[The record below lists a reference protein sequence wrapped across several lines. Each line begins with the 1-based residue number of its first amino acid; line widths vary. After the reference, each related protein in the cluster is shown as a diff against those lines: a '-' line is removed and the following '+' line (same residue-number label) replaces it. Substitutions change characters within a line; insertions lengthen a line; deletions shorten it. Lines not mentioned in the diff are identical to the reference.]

1 MNGNIKLGQKAPDF
15 TADSTFGKINLSDYS
30 GKWLVF
36 FSHPGDFTPVCTTE
50 MIAFARAYPFFQK
63 LNTNLLGLSIDSN
76 ASHLAWVN
84 EIYNLTGV
92 SLPFPII
99 ADRNG
104 SIARLYGMISN
115 EMFGGDIIRV
125 SVNGYLK
132 NNTDG
137 ENTVFKE
144 KGIRTK
150 DKLSFVF
157 DDVKYSIKINDN
169 DIMLVR
175 DGNDFINSF
184 SFSEKSGKSNYY
196 LKEHGFSI
204 DMDVNVDVLVIDDN
218 KIFIKYV
225 IAQTGCEYELMIE
238 MEGVL

>member
-1 MNGNIKLGQKAPDF
+1 
-15 TADSTFGKINLSDYS
+15 
-30 GKWLVF
+30 
-36 FSHPGDFTPVCTTE
+36 
-50 MIAFARAYPFFQK
+50 
-63 LNTNLLGLSIDSN
+63 
-76 ASHLAWVN
+76 
-84 EIYNLTGV
+84 
-92 SLPFPII
+92 
-99 ADRNG
+99 
-104 SIARLYGMISN
+104 MISN

-238 MEGVL
+238 MEGVLWV

>member
-1 MNGNIKLGQKAPDF
+1 
-15 TADSTFGKINLSDYS
+15 
-30 GKWLVF
+30 
-36 FSHPGDFTPVCTTE
+36 
-50 MIAFARAYPFFQK
+50 
-63 LNTNLLGLSIDSN
+63 
-76 ASHLAWVN
+76 
-84 EIYNLTGV
+84 
-92 SLPFPII
+92 
-99 ADRNG
+99 
-104 SIARLYGMISN
+104 MISN

-125 SVNGYLK
+125 FVNGYLK

-137 ENTVFKE
+137 ENTIFKE

-196 LKEHGFSI
+196 LKEHGYSI

>member
-1 MNGNIKLGQKAPDF
+1 
-15 TADSTFGKINLSDYS
+15 
-30 GKWLVF
+30 
-36 FSHPGDFTPVCTTE
+36 
-50 MIAFARAYPFFQK
+50 
-63 LNTNLLGLSIDSN
+63 
-76 ASHLAWVN
+76 
-84 EIYNLTGV
+84 
-92 SLPFPII
+92 
-99 ADRNG
+99 
-104 SIARLYGMISN
+104 
-115 EMFGGDIIRV
+115 MFGGDIIRV

>member
-1 MNGNIKLGQKAPDF
+1 
-15 TADSTFGKINLSDYS
+15 
-30 GKWLVF
+30 
-36 FSHPGDFTPVCTTE
+36 
-50 MIAFARAYPFFQK
+50 
-63 LNTNLLGLSIDSN
+63 
-76 ASHLAWVN
+76 
-84 EIYNLTGV
+84 
-92 SLPFPII
+92 
-99 ADRNG
+99 
-104 SIARLYGMISN
+104 
-115 EMFGGDIIRV
+115 MFGGDIIRV

-196 LKEHGFSI
+196 LKEHGYSI
-204 DMDVNVDVLVIDDN
+204 DMDVKVDVLVIDDN

>member
-1 MNGNIKLGQKAPDF
+1 
-15 TADSTFGKINLSDYS
+15 
-30 GKWLVF
+30 
-36 FSHPGDFTPVCTTE
+36 
-50 MIAFARAYPFFQK
+50 
-63 LNTNLLGLSIDSN
+63 
-76 ASHLAWVN
+76 
-84 EIYNLTGV
+84 
-92 SLPFPII
+92 
-99 ADRNG
+99 
-104 SIARLYGMISN
+104 
-115 EMFGGDIIRV
+115 MFGGDIIRV

-196 LKEHGFSI
+196 LKEYGYSI

>member
-1 MNGNIKLGQKAPDF
+1 
-15 TADSTFGKINLSDYS
+15 
-30 GKWLVF
+30 
-36 FSHPGDFTPVCTTE
+36 
-50 MIAFARAYPFFQK
+50 
-63 LNTNLLGLSIDSN
+63 
-76 ASHLAWVN
+76 
-84 EIYNLTGV
+84 
-92 SLPFPII
+92 
-99 ADRNG
+99 
-104 SIARLYGMISN
+104 MISN

-137 ENTVFKE
+137 ENTIFKE

-196 LKEHGFSI
+196 LKEHGYSI

>member
-1 MNGNIKLGQKAPDF
+1 
-15 TADSTFGKINLSDYS
+15 
-30 GKWLVF
+30 
-36 FSHPGDFTPVCTTE
+36 
-50 MIAFARAYPFFQK
+50 
-63 LNTNLLGLSIDSN
+63 
-76 ASHLAWVN
+76 
-84 EIYNLTGV
+84 
-92 SLPFPII
+92 
-99 ADRNG
+99 
-104 SIARLYGMISN
+104 MISN

-196 LKEHGFSI
+196 LKEHGYSI
-204 DMDVNVDVLVIDDN
+204 DMDINVDVLIIDDN
-218 KIFIKYV
+218 KIFIKYI

>member
-1 MNGNIKLGQKAPDF
+1 
-15 TADSTFGKINLSDYS
+15 
-30 GKWLVF
+30 
-36 FSHPGDFTPVCTTE
+36 
-50 MIAFARAYPFFQK
+50 
-63 LNTNLLGLSIDSN
+63 
-76 ASHLAWVN
+76 
-84 EIYNLTGV
+84 
-92 SLPFPII
+92 
-99 ADRNG
+99 
-104 SIARLYGMISN
+104 MISN

-125 SVNGYLK
+125 FVNGYLK

-137 ENTVFKE
+137 ENTFFKE

-169 DIMLVR
+169 DIMIVR

-196 LKEHGFSI
+196 LKEHGYSI

>member
-1 MNGNIKLGQKAPDF
+1 
-15 TADSTFGKINLSDYS
+15 
-30 GKWLVF
+30 
-36 FSHPGDFTPVCTTE
+36 
-50 MIAFARAYPFFQK
+50 
-63 LNTNLLGLSIDSN
+63 
-76 ASHLAWVN
+76 
-84 EIYNLTGV
+84 
-92 SLPFPII
+92 
-99 ADRNG
+99 
-104 SIARLYGMISN
+104 MISN

-125 SVNGYLK
+125 FVNGYLK

-137 ENTVFKE
+137 ENTIFKE

-196 LKEHGFSI
+196 LKEHGYSI

-225 IAQTGCEYELMIE
+225 IVQTGCEYELMIE

>member
-1 MNGNIKLGQKAPDF
+1 
-15 TADSTFGKINLSDYS
+15 
-30 GKWLVF
+30 
-36 FSHPGDFTPVCTTE
+36 
-50 MIAFARAYPFFQK
+50 
-63 LNTNLLGLSIDSN
+63 
-76 ASHLAWVN
+76 
-84 EIYNLTGV
+84 
-92 SLPFPII
+92 
-99 ADRNG
+99 
-104 SIARLYGMISN
+104 MISN

-125 SVNGYLK
+125 FVNGYLK

-137 ENTVFKE
+137 ENTIFKE

-169 DIMLVR
+169 DILLVR

-196 LKEHGFSI
+196 LKEHGYSI
-204 DMDVNVDVLVIDDN
+204 DMDINVDVLIIDDN

>member
-1 MNGNIKLGQKAPDF
+1 
-15 TADSTFGKINLSDYS
+15 
-30 GKWLVF
+30 
-36 FSHPGDFTPVCTTE
+36 
-50 MIAFARAYPFFQK
+50 
-63 LNTNLLGLSIDSN
+63 
-76 ASHLAWVN
+76 
-84 EIYNLTGV
+84 
-92 SLPFPII
+92 
-99 ADRNG
+99 
-104 SIARLYGMISN
+104 MISN

-125 SVNGYLK
+125 FVNGYLK

-137 ENTVFKE
+137 ENTIFKE

-150 DKLSFVF
+150 DRLSFVF

-196 LKEHGFSI
+196 LKEHGYSI

-238 MEGVL
+238 MEGVLWV

>member
-1 MNGNIKLGQKAPDF
+1 
-15 TADSTFGKINLSDYS
+15 
-30 GKWLVF
+30 
-36 FSHPGDFTPVCTTE
+36 
-50 MIAFARAYPFFQK
+50 
-63 LNTNLLGLSIDSN
+63 
-76 ASHLAWVN
+76 
-84 EIYNLTGV
+84 
-92 SLPFPII
+92 
-99 ADRNG
+99 
-104 SIARLYGMISN
+104 MISN

-175 DGNDFINSF
+175 DGNDFINRF
-184 SFSEKSGKSNYY
+184 
-196 LKEHGFSI
+196 L
-204 DMDVNVDVLVIDDN
+204 LVR
-218 KIFIKYV
+218 KVVKV
-225 IAQTGCEYELMIE
+225 IIILRNMVI
-238 MEGVL
+238 L

>member
-1 MNGNIKLGQKAPDF
+1 
-15 TADSTFGKINLSDYS
+15 
-30 GKWLVF
+30 
-36 FSHPGDFTPVCTTE
+36 
-50 MIAFARAYPFFQK
+50 
-63 LNTNLLGLSIDSN
+63 
-76 ASHLAWVN
+76 
-84 EIYNLTGV
+84 
-92 SLPFPII
+92 
-99 ADRNG
+99 
-104 SIARLYGMISN
+104 MISN

-144 KGIRTK
+144 KVIRTK

-196 LKEHGFSI
+196 LKEHGYSI

-238 MEGVL
+238 MEGVLWV

>member
-1 MNGNIKLGQKAPDF
+1 
-15 TADSTFGKINLSDYS
+15 
-30 GKWLVF
+30 
-36 FSHPGDFTPVCTTE
+36 
-50 MIAFARAYPFFQK
+50 
-63 LNTNLLGLSIDSN
+63 
-76 ASHLAWVN
+76 
-84 EIYNLTGV
+84 
-92 SLPFPII
+92 
-99 ADRNG
+99 
-104 SIARLYGMISN
+104 
-115 EMFGGDIIRV
+115 MFGGDIIRV

-196 LKEHGFSI
+196 LKEHGYSI

>member
-1 MNGNIKLGQKAPDF
+1 
-15 TADSTFGKINLSDYS
+15 
-30 GKWLVF
+30 
-36 FSHPGDFTPVCTTE
+36 
-50 MIAFARAYPFFQK
+50 
-63 LNTNLLGLSIDSN
+63 
-76 ASHLAWVN
+76 
-84 EIYNLTGV
+84 
-92 SLPFPII
+92 
-99 ADRNG
+99 
-104 SIARLYGMISN
+104 MISN

-196 LKEHGFSI
+196 LKEHGYSI

-225 IAQTGCEYELMIE
+225 ISQTGCEYELMIE

>member
-1 MNGNIKLGQKAPDF
+1 
-15 TADSTFGKINLSDYS
+15 
-30 GKWLVF
+30 
-36 FSHPGDFTPVCTTE
+36 
-50 MIAFARAYPFFQK
+50 
-63 LNTNLLGLSIDSN
+63 
-76 ASHLAWVN
+76 
-84 EIYNLTGV
+84 
-92 SLPFPII
+92 
-99 ADRNG
+99 
-104 SIARLYGMISN
+104 MISN

-125 SVNGYLK
+125 FVNGYLK

-137 ENTVFKE
+137 ENTIFKE

-196 LKEHGFSI
+196 LKEHGYSI

-225 IAQTGCEYELMIE
+225 ISQTGCEYELMIE

>member
-1 MNGNIKLGQKAPDF
+1 
-15 TADSTFGKINLSDYS
+15 
-30 GKWLVF
+30 
-36 FSHPGDFTPVCTTE
+36 
-50 MIAFARAYPFFQK
+50 
-63 LNTNLLGLSIDSN
+63 
-76 ASHLAWVN
+76 
-84 EIYNLTGV
+84 
-92 SLPFPII
+92 
-99 ADRNG
+99 
-104 SIARLYGMISN
+104 MISN

-125 SVNGYLK
+125 FVNGYLK

-137 ENTVFKE
+137 ENTIFKE

-196 LKEHGFSI
+196 LKEHGYSI

-238 MEGVL
+238 MEGVLWV

>member
-1 MNGNIKLGQKAPDF
+1 
-15 TADSTFGKINLSDYS
+15 
-30 GKWLVF
+30 
-36 FSHPGDFTPVCTTE
+36 
-50 MIAFARAYPFFQK
+50 
-63 LNTNLLGLSIDSN
+63 
-76 ASHLAWVN
+76 
-84 EIYNLTGV
+84 
-92 SLPFPII
+92 
-99 ADRNG
+99 
-104 SIARLYGMISN
+104 
-115 EMFGGDIIRV
+115 MFGGDIIRV
-125 SVNGYLK
+125 FVNGYLK

-137 ENTVFKE
+137 ENTIFKE

-196 LKEHGFSI
+196 LKEHGYSI

>member
-1 MNGNIKLGQKAPDF
+1 
-15 TADSTFGKINLSDYS
+15 
-30 GKWLVF
+30 
-36 FSHPGDFTPVCTTE
+36 
-50 MIAFARAYPFFQK
+50 
-63 LNTNLLGLSIDSN
+63 
-76 ASHLAWVN
+76 
-84 EIYNLTGV
+84 
-92 SLPFPII
+92 
-99 ADRNG
+99 
-104 SIARLYGMISN
+104 MISN

-196 LKEHGFSI
+196 LKEHGYSI
-204 DMDVNVDVLVIDDN
+204 DMDVKVDVLVIDDN

>member
-1 MNGNIKLGQKAPDF
+1 
-15 TADSTFGKINLSDYS
+15 
-30 GKWLVF
+30 
-36 FSHPGDFTPVCTTE
+36 
-50 MIAFARAYPFFQK
+50 
-63 LNTNLLGLSIDSN
+63 
-76 ASHLAWVN
+76 
-84 EIYNLTGV
+84 
-92 SLPFPII
+92 
-99 ADRNG
+99 
-104 SIARLYGMISN
+104 MISN

-125 SVNGYLK
+125 FVNGYLK

-137 ENTVFKE
+137 ENTIFKE

-196 LKEHGFSI
+196 LKEHGYSI

-238 MEGVL
+238 IEGVL

>member
-1 MNGNIKLGQKAPDF
+1 
-15 TADSTFGKINLSDYS
+15 
-30 GKWLVF
+30 
-36 FSHPGDFTPVCTTE
+36 
-50 MIAFARAYPFFQK
+50 
-63 LNTNLLGLSIDSN
+63 
-76 ASHLAWVN
+76 
-84 EIYNLTGV
+84 
-92 SLPFPII
+92 
-99 ADRNG
+99 
-104 SIARLYGMISN
+104 MISN

-125 SVNGYLK
+125 FVNGYLK

-137 ENTVFKE
+137 ENTIFKE

-150 DKLSFVF
+150 NKLSFVF

-196 LKEHGFSI
+196 LKEHGYSI

>member
-1 MNGNIKLGQKAPDF
+1 
-15 TADSTFGKINLSDYS
+15 
-30 GKWLVF
+30 
-36 FSHPGDFTPVCTTE
+36 
-50 MIAFARAYPFFQK
+50 
-63 LNTNLLGLSIDSN
+63 
-76 ASHLAWVN
+76 
-84 EIYNLTGV
+84 
-92 SLPFPII
+92 
-99 ADRNG
+99 
-104 SIARLYGMISN
+104 MISN

-169 DIMLVR
+169 DIMIVR

-196 LKEHGFSI
+196 LKEHGYSI

>member
-1 MNGNIKLGQKAPDF
+1 
-15 TADSTFGKINLSDYS
+15 
-30 GKWLVF
+30 
-36 FSHPGDFTPVCTTE
+36 
-50 MIAFARAYPFFQK
+50 
-63 LNTNLLGLSIDSN
+63 
-76 ASHLAWVN
+76 
-84 EIYNLTGV
+84 
-92 SLPFPII
+92 
-99 ADRNG
+99 
-104 SIARLYGMISN
+104 
-115 EMFGGDIIRV
+115 MFGGDIIRV
-125 SVNGYLK
+125 FVNGYLK

-137 ENTVFKE
+137 ENTIFKE

-196 LKEHGFSI
+196 LKEHGYSI
-204 DMDVNVDVLVIDDN
+204 NMDVNVDVLVIEDN

>member
-1 MNGNIKLGQKAPDF
+1 
-15 TADSTFGKINLSDYS
+15 
-30 GKWLVF
+30 
-36 FSHPGDFTPVCTTE
+36 
-50 MIAFARAYPFFQK
+50 
-63 LNTNLLGLSIDSN
+63 
-76 ASHLAWVN
+76 
-84 EIYNLTGV
+84 
-92 SLPFPII
+92 
-99 ADRNG
+99 
-104 SIARLYGMISN
+104 MISN

-125 SVNGYLK
+125 FVNGYLK

-137 ENTVFKE
+137 ENTIFKE

-169 DIMLVR
+169 DIILVR

-196 LKEHGFSI
+196 LKEHGYSI

>member
-1 MNGNIKLGQKAPDF
+1 
-15 TADSTFGKINLSDYS
+15 
-30 GKWLVF
+30 
-36 FSHPGDFTPVCTTE
+36 
-50 MIAFARAYPFFQK
+50 
-63 LNTNLLGLSIDSN
+63 
-76 ASHLAWVN
+76 
-84 EIYNLTGV
+84 
-92 SLPFPII
+92 
-99 ADRNG
+99 
-104 SIARLYGMISN
+104 MISN

-125 SVNGYLK
+125 FVNGYLK

-196 LKEHGFSI
+196 LKEHGYSI

>member
-1 MNGNIKLGQKAPDF
+1 
-15 TADSTFGKINLSDYS
+15 
-30 GKWLVF
+30 
-36 FSHPGDFTPVCTTE
+36 
-50 MIAFARAYPFFQK
+50 
-63 LNTNLLGLSIDSN
+63 
-76 ASHLAWVN
+76 
-84 EIYNLTGV
+84 
-92 SLPFPII
+92 
-99 ADRNG
+99 
-104 SIARLYGMISN
+104 MISN

-125 SVNGYLK
+125 FVNGYLK

-137 ENTVFKE
+137 ENTIFKE

-196 LKEHGFSI
+196 LKEHGYSI
-204 DMDVNVDVLVIDDN
+204 DMDVNVDVLVIGDN

>member
-1 MNGNIKLGQKAPDF
+1 
-15 TADSTFGKINLSDYS
+15 
-30 GKWLVF
+30 
-36 FSHPGDFTPVCTTE
+36 
-50 MIAFARAYPFFQK
+50 
-63 LNTNLLGLSIDSN
+63 
-76 ASHLAWVN
+76 
-84 EIYNLTGV
+84 
-92 SLPFPII
+92 
-99 ADRNG
+99 
-104 SIARLYGMISN
+104 MISN

-125 SVNGYLK
+125 FVNGYLK

-184 SFSEKSGKSNYY
+184 SFNEKHGKSNYY
-196 LKEHGFSI
+196 LKEHGYSV
-204 DMDVNVDVLVIDDN
+204 DMDINMKMFDVNDN
-218 KIFIKYV
+218 KIYIKYV
-225 IAQTGCEYELMIE
+225 IADTECEYELLIE
-238 MEGVL
+238 MGDIL

>member
-1 MNGNIKLGQKAPDF
+1 
-15 TADSTFGKINLSDYS
+15 
-30 GKWLVF
+30 
-36 FSHPGDFTPVCTTE
+36 
-50 MIAFARAYPFFQK
+50 
-63 LNTNLLGLSIDSN
+63 
-76 ASHLAWVN
+76 
-84 EIYNLTGV
+84 
-92 SLPFPII
+92 
-99 ADRNG
+99 
-104 SIARLYGMISN
+104 
-115 EMFGGDIIRV
+115 MFGGDIIRV
-125 SVNGYLK
+125 FVNGYLK

-137 ENTVFKE
+137 ENTIFKE

-196 LKEHGFSI
+196 LKEHGYSI
-204 DMDVNVDVLVIDDN
+204 DMDVNVDVLVIGDN

>member
-1 MNGNIKLGQKAPDF
+1 
-15 TADSTFGKINLSDYS
+15 
-30 GKWLVF
+30 
-36 FSHPGDFTPVCTTE
+36 
-50 MIAFARAYPFFQK
+50 
-63 LNTNLLGLSIDSN
+63 
-76 ASHLAWVN
+76 
-84 EIYNLTGV
+84 
-92 SLPFPII
+92 
-99 ADRNG
+99 
-104 SIARLYGMISN
+104 MISN

-125 SVNGYLK
+125 FVNGYLK

-137 ENTVFKE
+137 ENTIFKE

-196 LKEHGFSI
+196 LKEHGYSI
-204 DMDVNVDVLVIDDN
+204 DMDVNVDVLVIDVN

>member
-1 MNGNIKLGQKAPDF
+1 
-15 TADSTFGKINLSDYS
+15 
-30 GKWLVF
+30 
-36 FSHPGDFTPVCTTE
+36 
-50 MIAFARAYPFFQK
+50 
-63 LNTNLLGLSIDSN
+63 
-76 ASHLAWVN
+76 
-84 EIYNLTGV
+84 
-92 SLPFPII
+92 
-99 ADRNG
+99 
-104 SIARLYGMISN
+104 MISN
-115 EMFGGDIIRV
+115 EMFGSDIIRV
-125 SVNGYLK
+125 FVNGYLK

-137 ENTVFKE
+137 ENTIFKE

-169 DIMLVR
+169 DILLVR

-184 SFSEKSGKSNYY
+184 SFNEKHGKSNYY
-196 LKEHGFSI
+196 LKEHGYSI